1 MLAALA
7 TLTPLGFVAVVFQI
21 WNHGLVKSNF
31 FLLTGT
37 AGREY
42 EDADLEKMKGIGRE
56 HKALGFLFASSSL
69 AMVGSPPFGMFW
81 SELLIVQSI
90 LSVGSILFLG
100 LGITLVLNVF
110 LSIVYYYR
118 IINTVALSSPAE
130 GKKEQTS
137 LDKRLLLSPIVLL
150 SLSILTGILPSI
162 ILGLIA

>member
-1 MLAALA
+1 
-7 TLTPLGFVAVVFQI
+7 
-21 WNHGLVKSNF
+21 
-31 FLLTGT
+31 
-37 AGREY
+37 
-42 EDADLEKMKGIGRE
+42 
-56 HKALGFLFASSSL
+56 
-69 AMVGSPPFGMFW
+69 
-81 SELLIVQSI
+81 
-90 LSVGSILFLG
+90 VGSILFLG

-118 IINTVALSSPAE
+118 IINTVTLSSPAE